1 MIYGNMILENQLEK
15 LTDHA
20 NIIQEYYENEVSF
33 LNSII
38 EYQDKSLITEST
50 DLQVLQEGFA
60 ENIAKKIKELIDKFL
75 NWLKTLWSKFTELFK
90 KKINSEDD
98 KIKNAEK
105 KMKDIDNDDTLSK
118 EQKETKKAN
127 IVKYLINSN
136 DNNTASDKDDDKPK
150 SFRERYT
157 FITHNVSPDVFNL
170 LLSESKYI
178 ERIVKRLIRLSKF
191 DIEALNELLLDLA
204 SKDSIISYD
213 ELWKEYEKEYSGKQ
227 YYDKPEDVLKRYK
240 QNIENYERT
249 KTKLEY
255 YKNDIEKTIAKLKTQ
270 LNHIDTDQETLK
282 LRYSIINKLTSITQT
297 EISNAVKFVAALS
310 GKVKLQVIKN

>member
-15 LTDHA
+15 LTDP
-20 NIIQEYYENEVSF
+20 IRIMQEYYENEVSF

-118 EQKETKKAN
+118 EQKETKKEN
-127 IVKYLINSN
+127 IIKNLINSN
-136 DNNTASDKDDDKPK
+136 NIKNDDKPK
-150 SFRERYT
+150 PFRERYT
-157 FITHNVSPDVFNL
+157 FITYNVSPDVFNL
-170 LLSESKYI
+170 LLK
-178 ERIVKRLIRLSKF
+178 KSKF
-191 DIEALNELLLDLA
+191 IINAEEYISDDIEDLKLLSNNLERYTMPT
-204 SKDSIISYD
+204 YD
-213 ELWKEYEKEYSGKQ
+213 ELLKKYEEGYSSKQ

-240 QNIENYERT
+240 QNIENYKRT
-249 KTKLEY
+249 QNELEY
-255 YKNDIEKTIAKLKTQ
+255 YKNETEKSIYKLKQ
-270 LNHIDTDQETLK
+270 KLNKLVGTDQETLK
-282 LRYSIINKLTSITQT
+282 LRYGIINKATSITQA

-310 GKVKLQVIKN
+310 SKTKLKVLKE